1 MPREPLVVLHTALCD
16 IIPGTFI
23 YLYKYFNKIILQI
36 KFNIMNNIKYI
47 INI

>member
-23 YLYKYFNKIILQI
+23 CIYAKYSDKIILQI
-36 KFNIMNNIKYI
+36 KFNIMNNIY
-47 INI
+47 